1 MFVNFNM
8 PEETKNKIVESTLS
22 LIDKKPF
29 PQVRTREIAE
39 KSAISEATIF
49 KYFKTKDSILDNL
62 VDKFLSIITD
72 LDLSHVE
79 NEEDFRNAL
88 IHFFTKSYKV
98 NYLRRRIFKF
108 VLYICMYKQDTFFT
122 LNNIINTKL
131 IDPIEK
137 IVEIGKNNWGYNKKF
152 DTKINVRLLMHSLT
166 FFTIHQGVFGA
177 EKVDKYDMD
186 KAIRIAVDNF
196 LKSLK

>member
-1 MFVNFNM
+1 M

-29 PQVRTREIAE
+29 PQVRTKEIAE
-39 KSAISEATIF
+39 KSAVSEATIF

-79 NEEDFRNAL
+79 NEEGFRNAL

-98 NYLRRRIFKF
+98 NYLSRRIFKF
-108 VLYICMYKQDTFFT
+108 VLYGQKLSLHPV
-122 LNNIINTKL
+122 LNPL
-131 IDPIEK
+131 GD
-137 IVEIGKNNWGYNKKF
+137 
-152 DTKINVRLLMHSLT
+152 
-166 FFTIHQGVFGA
+166 
-177 EKVDKYDMD
+177 
-186 KAIRIAVDNF
+186 F
-196 LKSLK
+196 LNLK

>member
-1 MFVNFNM
+1 M

-29 PQVRTREIAE
+29 PQVRTKEIAE
-39 KSAISEATIF
+39 KATISEATIF

-72 LDLSHVE
+72 LDLSQVE

-98 NYLRRRIFKF
+98 NYLTRRIFKF
-108 VLYICMYKQDTFFT
+108 VLYICMYKQDTYLT
-122 LNNIINTKL
+122 IYKSIHNKL
-131 IDPIEK
+131 FEPIEN
-137 IVEIGKNNWGYNKKF
+137 IVEKGKINWGYDKKV
-152 DTKINVRLLMHSLT
+152 DTVIHVRLFMYGIA
-166 FFTIHQGVFGA
+166 FFTINQDVFRA
-177 EKVDKYDMD
+177 DKIDNLEMD
-186 KAIRIAVDNF
+186 QVFRISVDNF